1 MSHLKPREHG
11 SEGGNHALPPFR
23 CLELYAGNRQENDA

>member
-11 SEGGNHALPPFR
+11 SEGGNRALPPFR
-23 CLELYAGNRQENDA
+23 CLELYAGIGQEHDA